1 MALQVIGKTFTN
13 GFAGMFARQPDQ
25 VIDTRIADA
34 SGVAFGLPVKY
45 DASGNITTFGSGD
58 AATAFLGIVCS
69 EVKTTAAGSNGA
81 YAPGEPTAVMKRGR
95 VNVKCNVGTPALNG
109 DVYVRIVANALIPDG
124 VVGEIEASADSTNTI
139 KLTNAKFG
147 GAADANG
154 IVELEILYPINA

>member
-1 MALQVIGKTFTN
+1 MSLQVIGKTFTN

-109 DVYVRIVANALIPDG
+109 DVYVRIAANGAKDQ
-124 VVGEIEASADSTNTI
+124 VGGIEAAADSTYTI

-147 GAADANG
+147 GTADANG
-154 IVELEILYPINA
+154 IVELEIFSAINA